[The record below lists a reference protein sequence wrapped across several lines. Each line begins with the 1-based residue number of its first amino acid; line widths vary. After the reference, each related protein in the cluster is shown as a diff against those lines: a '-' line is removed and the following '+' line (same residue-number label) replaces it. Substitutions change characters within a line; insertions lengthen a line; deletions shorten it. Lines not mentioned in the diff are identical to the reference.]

1 MRNAVTAII
10 DKYGID
16 RIHYSVIIFGS
27 TVTRRVTFD
36 DQFPEKN
43 ALNRIVGRSPRVVGE
58 PNLLAALEEAK
69 SLYELQSVRSNARK
83 VLVVILDAPS
93 ASNATAVRQ
102 AVTDLDN
109 KDVLV
114 IGVGMGSSAN
124 ENDLI
129 GITKDD
135 RHLINAPLNK
145 SPREVAQEIIEAIFY
160 GINSTYLCFII
171 FLCFPLLFL
180 SFVFYYLSRGK
191 NVISIGISDFFYH
204 FSSKATKKLACKVCS
219 MRETQF
225 TVNSFSLV
233 HILIGKIIWD

>member
-27 TVTRRVTFD
+27 TVIRRVTFD

-43 ALNRIVGRSPRVVGE
+43 ALNRIVGRSPKVVGE

-160 GINSTYLCFII
+160 GINSTYLCFVI
-171 FLCFPLLFL
+171 FLCFPLLFCLL
-180 SFVFYYLSRGK
+180 SFT
-191 NVISIGISDFFYH
+191 I
-204 FSSKATKKLACKVCS
+204 
-219 MRETQF
+219 
-225 TVNSFSLV
+225 
-233 HILIGKIIWD
+233 